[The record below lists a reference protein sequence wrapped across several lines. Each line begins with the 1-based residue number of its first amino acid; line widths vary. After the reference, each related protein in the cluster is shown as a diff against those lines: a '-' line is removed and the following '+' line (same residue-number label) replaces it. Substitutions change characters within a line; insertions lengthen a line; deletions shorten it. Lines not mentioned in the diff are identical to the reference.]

1 MNHKEDNGIPLPLP
15 PQHDLE
21 QAGVGLP
28 DILEGDAVKW
38 QGSQDALDVS
48 PYDGETILP
57 GGFDTMLV
65 GNYFMWIKGQDGVR
79 IGDNFYR
86 LHSIWKLKED
96 NDVGIPPDWVVFM
109 LLDGAGVVFLFR
121 GDGALARLRGNGVT
135 VYNGRGEI
143 LWSKAIESPCLTDV
157 KEAYNACIGTKLTNR

>member
-28 DILEGDAVKW
+28 DILGDDAVVW
-38 QGSQDALDVS
+38 QGSQDVLDVL
-48 PYDGETILP
+48 PYEGSKILP

-65 GNYFMWIKGQDGVR
+65 GNYFMWLKGQNGVR

-86 LHSIWKLKED
+86 LHSIHQMKEGCS
-96 NDVGIPPDWVVFM
+96 VPPNWVVFM
-109 LLDGAGVVFLFR
+109 LLDGAGIVFLFR
-121 GDGALARLRGNGVT
+121 GDGALARLRGNSVT

-143 LWSKAIESPCLTDV
+143 LWSKAIERACLTDV
-157 KEAYNACIGTKLTNR
+157 KEAYNACIGTKQTNR